1 MDRRQASAYS
11 ASKLKGD
18 RALMALDPDWVIL
31 RPSVVLGG
39 PVFGASALI
48 RGLAALPV
56 LPVMPETGPLQ
67 GAALED
73 VAETVAFFVPPDRPA
88 RLALELA
95 GPERLSF
102 AQVGALHRAWL
113 GWRPARPLALPGWW
127 RACFT
132 GRATWRAGWAGARR
146 CAAPRGP
153 RSATA
158 PSATRRPGPS

>member
-1 MDRRQASAYS
+1 
-11 ASKLKGD
+11 
-18 RALMALDPDWVIL
+18 MALDLDWVIL
-31 RPSVVLGG
+31 RSSVVLGG

-56 LPVMPETGPLQ
+56 LPVMPVTGPLQ
-67 GAALED
+67 GVALED

-113 GWRPARPLALPGWW
+113 GWRPARPLALPGW
-127 RACFT
+127 AA
-132 GRATWRAGWAGARR
+132 GLLYRATWRAGWAGTRR
-146 CAAPRGP
+146 CAAPHGP